1 MENSLS
7 QYARELNSKNVE
19 IDHHNYITACKERL
33 SLKALRAQ
41 NRNDLNRNSS
51 MNCVVQ
57 DQHL

>member
-7 QYARELNSKNVE
+7 QYARELNQNTSSKNVE

-41 NRNDLNRNSS
+41 NRNDLNRN
-51 MNCVVQ
+51 
-57 DQHL
+57 